1 MATPVTVGLLAR
13 IEAKPGR
20 EADVED
26 FLHQG
31 LSPVEQEPGTVRW
44 FAIRFGPS
52 SFGIFDAFTDDDGRQ
67 AHLSGQV
74 AQALGEKNG
83 ELFEEPTIEQVD
95 VIAERDPQ

>member
-31 LSPVEQEPGTVRW
+31 LSLVEQEPGTVRW
-44 FAIRFGPS
+44 FAIRFGALELRDLRRLPRRRRPPGS
-52 SFGIFDAFTDDDGRQ
+52 PLGPCGP
-67 AHLSGQV
+67 G
-74 AQALGEKNG
+74 LGENTG

>member
-20 EADVED
+20 EAEVEE
-26 FLHQG
+26 FLRQG
-31 LSPVEQEPGTVRW
+31 LSLVEQEPGTVRW
-44 FAIRFGPS
+44 FAVRFGPS
-52 SFGIFDAFTDDDGRQ
+52 SFGIFDAFPDDGGRQ

-74 AQALGEKNG
+74 GQALGEQTG

-95 VIAERDPQ
+95 VIAEKDPV

>member
-13 IEAKPGR
+13 IEANPGR
-20 EADVED
+20 DADVED
-26 FLHQG
+26 FLQQG
-31 LSPVEQEPGTVRW
+31 LSLVEQEPGTVRW

-52 SFGIFDAFTDDDGRQ
+52 SFGIFDAFPDDDGRQ

-74 AQALGEKNG
+74 AQALGENTG